1 MNRLNWTLCKRSR
14 RLVVTGVRSQSQ
26 STTRIGNLHSLSI
39 KEGCSL
45 PFPSSFFKSDSKWHA
60 LLTPIKSIKYFGQ
73 FYVVLRVK
81 IAEWITPLDSYHRS
95 DRNGHVDDPN
105 RTPERELWLMEGEV
119 LQSID
124 WSAGSYKLS
133 NEWVGQWRGFIGF
146 CTVSHT
152 NPVLIQPNGAVISK
166 RLRKVLYPHWL
177 IRSRRSV
184 TTEDKLVIPKPKLS
198 WDQVKPGITDWF
210 GQIRRS

>member
-1 MNRLNWTLCKRSR
+1 MADQWTWKIVMSWIQLIQWNMDSKRQNKITKKSLSLKWSKQTYENHSRWNDRNRHMNRLNWTLCKRSR

-81 IAEWITPLDSYHRS
+81 IAEWITPLDSSHRS

-133 NEWVGQWRGFIGF
+133 NNE
-146 CTVSHT
+146 
-152 NPVLIQPNGAVISK
+152 
-166 RLRKVLYPHWL
+166 
-177 IRSRRSV
+177 SV
-184 TTEDKLVIPKPKLS
+184 NEEGL
-198 WDQVKPGITDWF
+198 
-210 GQIRRS
+210 